1 VLGVTMAIAL
11 AAGFAF
17 GLVPT
22 LQVRRFDL
30 QSALKADGD
39 HARLPGSDRV
49 PLRSA
54 LVVSEFALAVML
66 VIGAALLIQSFWRVQ
81 RVDAGFD
88 AHGVLKAEYQLPPD
102 RYPGSFRTF
111 PNFVEMHAF
120 THGLL
125 ATVRSMPGVKAAAVA
140 GNHPIDPGFTNS
152 FQIVGREAESR
163 TFPEMSVRRVTA
175 GYFPTMNVALVRGR
189 LLQDSDST
197 VAPPVILVNDAA
209 ARRFFADQD
218 PLGRQIR
225 FWGTSRTIVGVV
237 GNERIHGL
245 VESAPPAV
253 YTPLDQTPSIDGSG
267 VLLVRAEGA
276 PAALAASI
284 RGAIRRQDPGLAIF
298 GLEPLDETVARS
310 VAERRFTMLVLG
322 LLAGVSLLL
331 AAAGIHGV
339 LSYTVGR
346 RTREIGIRLA
356 LGANPQRLRRLVI
369 GEGVRLA
376 VVGAVLGVLGA
387 LALSRLLSS
396 LLFGVSST
404 DVVTFAAVPVLLCIV
419 AAAAGY
425 VPARR
430 ATKVDPLTAI
440 RST

>member
-1 VLGVTMAIAL
+1 
-11 AAGFAF
+11 
-17 GLVPT
+17 
-22 LQVRRFDL
+22 
-30 QSALKADGD
+30 
-39 HARLPGSDRV
+39 
-49 PLRSA
+49 
-54 LVVSEFALAVML
+54 
-66 VIGAALLIQSFWRVQ
+66 
-81 RVDAGFD
+81 
-88 AHGVLKAEYQLPPD
+88 
-102 RYPGSFRTF
+102 
-111 PNFVEMHAF
+111 MHAF
-120 THGLL
+120 THSLL

-163 TFPEMSVRRVTA
+163 TFPEVSVRRVTA

-197 VAPPVILVNDAA
+197 VAPPVILVNEAA